1 MTHPSKQQNMFIDA
15 SKPAT
20 TILQTSMAAKAPGY
34 VMRISLTAALAGF
47 IFGFDTVVISGAN
60 LPIKNL
66 WHTSPLFHGFFIMSM
81 ALWGTVVG
89 AIFGGIPTQK
99 WGRKKV
105 LVWIGIL
112 FSLSA
117 LGTAFAPGPY
127 LFSFFRFIGGLGIG
141 ISSVAAPTYISEIS
155 TPANR
160 GKLGALYQ
168 FNIVF
173 GILVAFLSNYFLQ
186 GVGGANDWRWMLGA
200 LAVPSLIYSVMVIG
214 VPESPRWLITNRNDV
229 NNSKQILSKLGI
241 VDVETEV
248 ASIIKSYQHETAGG
262 NTTSLLSPKYKT
274 IMWLAFLVAF
284 FNQWSGINFI
294 LYYAPEILERAGL
307 AAKDSLFNS
316 IAIGGTNLIFTF
328 VGLYLIDRL
337 GRKTLLLIGS
347 LGYIVSLAMVAWCF
361 FSHASAAVLMTF
373 LLFFIASH
381 AIGQGA
387 VIWVFISEI
396 FPNKVRA
403 IGQAFGAS
411 VHWVFAALITL
422 ITPVFLDKDNGIFKN
437 NPWPIFAFFGFMMA
451 LQLVWVL
458 TKVPETK
465 GVSLEELE
473 KRLVKE

>member
-248 ASIIKSYQHETAGG
+248 ASIIKSYQHETGGG
-262 NTTSLLSPKYKT
+262 NTTSLLSPKYTT

-347 LGYIVSLAMVAWCF
+347 MGYIVSLAMVAWCF

-373 LLFFIASH
+373 LVFFIASH